1 MNKPLEALTATLK
14 SHGYSVTKSR
24 KTVFM
29 ALLDREPQSIAE
41 LTKIVGDTTDR
52 ASIYRTLELFE
63 SLNIVERLPI
73 GWKHKFELSDAFTT
87 HHHHATCIRCVY
99 RTLELFESLNIV
111 ERLPIGW
118 KHKFELSDVFT
129 THHHHATCIR
139 CGKIT
144 PFEESDTLR
153 LELKKQAEAIG
164 FIETNHQLEV
174 RGICNQ
180 CRSSYA

>member
-1 MNKPLEALTATLK
+1 LQICRNFMYNCNMNKPLETLTATLK
-14 SHGYSVTKSR
+14 SHGCSVTKSR

-41 LTKIVGDTTDR
+41 LTKIVGDTADR
-52 ASIYRTLELFE
+52 ASI
-63 SLNIVERLPI
+63 
-73 GWKHKFELSDAFTT
+73 
-87 HHHHATCIRCVY
+87 Y

>member
-1 MNKPLEALTATLK
+1 MNKPLETLTATLK

-24 KTVFM
+24 KAVFM

-87 HHHHATCIRCVY
+87 HHHHATCIRC
-99 RTLELFESLNIV
+99 
-111 ERLPIGW
+111 
-118 KHKFELSDVFT
+118 
-129 THHHHATCIR
+129 
-139 CGKIT
+139 GKIT

-153 LELKKQAEAIG
+153 LELKKQAEASG

>member
-1 MNKPLEALTATLK
+1 MNKPLETLTATLK

-24 KTVFM
+24 KAVFM

-73 GWKHKFELSDAFTT
+73 GWKHKFELSDAF
-87 HHHHATCIRCVY
+87 I
-99 RTLELFESLNIV
+99 
-111 ERLPIGW
+111 
-118 KHKFELSDVFT
+118 